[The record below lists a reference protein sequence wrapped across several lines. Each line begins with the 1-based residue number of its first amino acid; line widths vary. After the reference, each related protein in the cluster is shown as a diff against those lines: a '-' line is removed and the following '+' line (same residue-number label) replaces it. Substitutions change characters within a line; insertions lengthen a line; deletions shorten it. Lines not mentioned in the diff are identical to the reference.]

1 MKKNK
6 TSLLD
11 EIYFQ
16 HLQAINGIKLTR
28 REIDIIAFFICG
40 RSAKKIAGFFSI
52 SPKTVENHVHNIMVK
67 LDCNSREGIID
78 FVEKSDKLPLL
89 RKYYAAALAQTIF
102 EKSLVEI
109 SKLTSSHKVS
119 CVLLS
124 DSEQVSEGCL
134 AQCLENSLK
143 RAGVT
148 VSNAVVGFS
157 QSVQDFCKN
166 KCGIYVKMTLSEDE
180 QEKELRFYFV
190 SQGKESF
197 VEFPQRIGE
206 AYSLDIAVQKNYYL
220 FIFDIFELLFPQ
232 FDLHPIVEEFLKQYE
247 GAEAQ
252 LSLTEREEDPQLR
265 KREQRLTPFLIRRN
279 WYLGG
284 GFIILLCVI
293 TVLFSSFLNR
303 DNHPHDQELT
313 SLNKVARSDLDVPTD
328 SVLLNRPELLG
339 QIEERFR
346 RQKKGI
352 QTVALVG
359 VGGAGKTTLAHQY
372 AFAQKAPVLWEINAE
387 TKEDLQASFEN
398 LAQALAKSDE
408 DQKILPGLF
417 KVRIPLE
424 REMKILQFVK
434 ERLRAQKNWFLIFDN
449 VQQFNDIQNHF
460 PKDPEI
466 WGQGRIILTT
476 RDRNIESNAYVSSAI
491 VVGELNP
498 EQKLALFQKIMNNG
512 ASLIPAPKEQ
522 EETKQ
527 FLEEISPF
535 PLDVSVAAYYIKAT
549 NVPYKNYL
557 ENMLKHS
564 IDFSLVQEKILQEAG
579 AYTKTR
585 YGIIMLSLKQLI
597 DTNPD
602 FQDLLLFISLLDPHK
617 IPRQLLVKFKGNIV
631 VDNFIYHLKKYSLLT
646 NDATTSYPG
655 EHVFS
660 IHQSTRAIILAY
672 LTKKLNLT
680 KHKNLLESQVQSL
693 ENYMRESVEK
703 EDFSTMKNLYRH
715 AEYFLTH
722 EEFLNEES
730 ASSLRGELGCI
741 YCYLR
746 HSSKAKALLTESL
759 LSLKRCC
766 GEQHHK
772 IAHFLVYL
780 GNANR
785 SLGDYEEAKKLFE
798 QSMQIYKKYAPNDVG
813 MAKASGYL
821 GAVYHTFGDFEEAKT
836 YLERAQSIYK
846 KHPQNRVGVA
856 WSLAHLANVYG
867 TLGEYEEAIRLFM
880 QSMETYKAQ
889 AKDYVGA
896 AWAEGDLGAMY
907 VKIGNFEKARHY
919 FEESLAICRKHFSE
933 DHAYMAEI
941 FSHFG
946 VLYLKEGN
954 YKRAKEFFQKAR
966 GPLEETYGVDHIET
980 AYILKGLGEVA
991 ILEGNFDQSG
1001 DHLNRALLIF
1011 QKHKHPD
1018 QYLVLEAL
1026 SDLSCQK
1033 ALAAK
1038 TKEDHQGYEKFR
1050 KEAEAYLQKALEHV
1064 NTNFPTDSPHLRRLQ
1079 DKVKERSREE
1089 NSPSLQF

>member
-1 MKKNK
+1 M
-6 TSLLD
+6 
-11 EIYFQ
+11 
-16 HLQAINGIKLTR
+16 
-28 REIDIIAFFICG
+28 
-40 RSAKKIAGFFSI
+40 
-52 SPKTVENHVHNIMVK
+52 
-67 LDCNSREGIID
+67 
-78 FVEKSDKLPLL
+78 
-89 RKYYAAALAQTIF
+89 
-102 EKSLVEI
+102 
-109 SKLTSSHKVS
+109 
-119 CVLLS
+119 LLS
-124 DSEQVSEGCL
+124 DLEQECDGCL
-134 AQCLENSLK
+134 PQCLESSLK
-143 RAGVT
+143 QADVT
-148 VSNAVVGFS
+148 VSSGVVGAS
-157 QSVQDFCKN
+157 QTVQDFCKN
-166 KCGIYVKMTLSEDE
+166 KCGIYVKTPLSEDK
-180 QEKELRFYFV
+180 QEKETRFYFV
-190 SQGKESF
+190 SQGKESL
-197 VEFPQRIGE
+197 VELPQKVGE
-206 AYSLDIAVQKNYYL
+206 ACSLDIAVQKNYYL
-220 FIFDIFELLFPQ
+220 FVFDIFKLLFPQ
-232 FDLHPIVEEFLKQYE
+232 FDFHPIVEEFLKQYE

-252 LSLTEREEDPQLR
+252 LSLTEREEDPRLR
-265 KREQRLTPFLIRRN
+265 KREKHLNPFLTRRN
-279 WYLGG
+279 WYLGS
-284 GFIILLCVI
+284 GFIILSCVTI
-293 TVLFSSFLNR
+293 VLLSFFLNR
-303 DNHPHDQELT
+303 NPPPHDQE
-313 SLNKVARSDLDVPTD
+313 LNKVARSDLDVPTD

-339 QIEERFR
+339 QIEECFR
-346 RQKKGI
+346 GQKKGV
-352 QTVALVG
+352 QTVALAG
-359 VGGAGKTTLAHQY
+359 IGGAGKTTLACQY

-408 DQKILPGLF
+408 DQKILRGMF
-417 KVRIPLE
+417 KVRVPLE
-424 REMKILQFVK
+424 REAKILQFVK
-434 ERLRAQKNWFLIFDN
+434 ERLRAQNNWFLIFDN

-466 WGQGRIILTT
+466 WGQGKVILTT
-476 RDRNIESNAYVSSAI
+476 RDRNIENNAYVNSAI

-512 ASLIPAPKEQ
+512 ASLPSAPKEQ

-527 FLEEISPF
+527 FLGEISPF

-549 NVPYKNYL
+549 NVPYKSYL
-557 ENMLKHS
+557 ENMVKYS
-564 IDFSLVQEKILQEAG
+564 ADFSHVQEKILQEAG

-585 YGIIMLSLKQLI
+585 YGIIMLSLKKLV
-597 DTNPD
+597 DTDPD

-646 NDATTSYPG
+646 NDAASSYSG
-655 EHVFS
+655 EPVFS

-672 LTKKLNLT
+672 LTKKLNLI
-680 KHKNLLESQVQSL
+680 KHKNLLEPQVQSL
-693 ENYMRESVEK
+693 ENYMKETVEK
-703 EDFSTMKNLYRH
+703 EDFSTMKSLYRH
-715 AEYFLTH
+715 AEHFLTH
-722 EEFLNEES
+722 EELLNEES
-730 ASSLRGELGCI
+730 VSSLRGELGCI

-746 HSSKAKALLTESL
+746 HSLKAKALLTESL

-766 GEQHHK
+766 GDQHHK

-785 SLGDYEEAKKLFE
+785 SLGEYEEAKKLFE

-856 WSLAHLANVYG
+856 WSLAHLASVYG

-889 AKDYVGA
+889 AKYYVGA

-907 VKIGNFEKARHY
+907 VKIGNFEKAHHY
-919 FEESLAICRKHFSE
+919 LEESLAICRKHFSE

-941 FSHFG
+941 FAHFAG
-946 VLYLKEGN
+946 LYLKEGN
-954 YKRAKEFFQKAR
+954 YKKAKEFFQKAR
-966 GPLEETYGVDHIET
+966 GPVEETYGVDHVET
-980 AYILKGLGEVA
+980 GYILKGLGEVA

-1011 QKHKHPD
+1011 QKYKHPD

-1026 SDLSCQK
+1026 SDLSYQK
-1033 ALAAK
+1033 ALAVK
-1038 TKEDHQGYEKFR
+1038 VKEDHQGYKKFR

-1079 DKVKERSREE
+1079 DKVKERNREE